1 MRVDKFLNAVNITKR
16 RAISEDMCRS
26 GVVGINGV
34 IVKAS
39 KEVKVGDIRLLVV
52 NITYEL
58 FKTAKHSILLLACIL
73 ISILALL
80 GGVFFVSRIFDYN
93 TTISVII
100 NFLGGIYFIYLVLK
114 GNKL

>member
-39 KEVKVGDIRLLVV
+39 KEVKVGDI
-52 NITYEL
+52 
-58 FKTAKHSILLLACIL
+58 
-73 ISILALL
+73 ISLHFTDYTQEYKVLALPITKNIPKNAQSEY
-80 GGVFFVSRIFDYN
+80 VV
-93 TTISVII
+93 
-100 NFLGGIYFIYLVLK
+100 
-114 GNKL
+114 KL

>member
-39 KEVKVGDIRLLVV
+39 KEVKVGDI
-52 NITYEL
+52 
-58 FKTAKHSILLLACIL
+58 
-73 ISILALL
+73 ISLHFTDYTQEYKVLALP
-80 GGVFFVSRIFDYN
+80 
-93 TTISVII
+93 TTKNIPKNVQSEYV
-100 NFLGGIYFIYLVLK
+100 V
-114 GNKL
+114 KL

>member
-39 KEVKVGDIRLLVV
+39 KEVKIGDI
-52 NITYEL
+52 
-58 FKTAKHSILLLACIL
+58 
-73 ISILALL
+73 ISLHFADYTQEYKVLALP
-80 GGVFFVSRIFDYN
+80 
-93 TTISVII
+93 TTKNIPKNAQSEYVI
-100 NFLGGIYFIYLVLK
+100 
-114 GNKL
+114 KL

>member
-39 KEVKVGDIRLLVV
+39 KEVKVGDI
-52 NITYEL
+52 
-58 FKTAKHSILLLACIL
+58 
-73 ISILALL
+73 ISLHFTDYTQEYKVLALPTKNIPKNAQSEY
-80 GGVFFVSRIFDYN
+80 VV
-93 TTISVII
+93 
-100 NFLGGIYFIYLVLK
+100 
-114 GNKL
+114 KL

>member
-39 KEVKVGDIRLLVV
+39 KEVKVGDI
-52 NITYEL
+52 
-58 FKTAKHSILLLACIL
+58 
-73 ISILALL
+73 ISLH
-80 GGVFFVSRIFDYN
+80 FTDY
-93 TTISVII
+93 TQEYKV
-100 NFLGGIYFIYLVLK
+100 LVLPTTK
-114 GNKL
+114 NIPKNAQSEYVVKL

>member
-39 KEVKVGDIRLLVV
+39 KEVKVGDIISLHFTDYTQEYKVLA
-52 NITYEL
+52 L
-58 FKTAKHSILLLACIL
+58 PTAKNIPKNAQSEY
-73 ISILALL
+73 
-80 GGVFFVSRIFDYN
+80 VV
-93 TTISVII
+93 
-100 NFLGGIYFIYLVLK
+100 
-114 GNKL
+114 KL

>member
-39 KEVKVGDIRLLVV
+39 KEVKVGDIIGLHFTDYTQEYKV
-52 NITYEL
+52 
-58 FKTAKHSILLLACIL
+58 
-73 ISILALL
+73 LALP
-80 GGVFFVSRIFDYN
+80 
-93 TTISVII
+93 TTKNIPKNAQSEYV
-100 NFLGGIYFIYLVLK
+100 V
-114 GNKL
+114 KL

>member
-39 KEVKVGDIRLLVV
+39 KEVKVGDI
-52 NITYEL
+52 
-58 FKTAKHSILLLACIL
+58 
-73 ISILALL
+73 ISLHFTDYTQEYKVLALP
-80 GGVFFVSRIFDYN
+80 
-93 TTISVII
+93 TTKNIPKNAQSEYV
-100 NFLGGIYFIYLVLK
+100 V
-114 GNKL
+114 KL

>member
-39 KEVKVGDIRLLVV
+39 KEVKVGVI
-52 NITYEL
+52 
-58 FKTAKHSILLLACIL
+58 
-73 ISILALL
+73 ISLHFTDYTQEYKVLALP
-80 GGVFFVSRIFDYN
+80 
-93 TTISVII
+93 TTKNIPKNAQSEYV
-100 NFLGGIYFIYLVLK
+100 V
-114 GNKL
+114 KL

>member
-39 KEVKVGDIRLLVV
+39 KEVKVGDI
-52 NITYEL
+52 
-58 FKTAKHSILLLACIL
+58 
-73 ISILALL
+73 ISLHFTDYTQEYKVLALP
-80 GGVFFVSRIFDYN
+80 
-93 TTISVII
+93 TTKNIPKNAQSEYV
-100 NFLGGIYFIYLVLK
+100 V
-114 GNKL
+114 KLWKNLF

>member
-39 KEVKVGDIRLLVV
+39 KEVKIGDIISLHF
-52 NITYEL
+52 TDYTQEYEV
-58 FKTAKHSILLLACIL
+58 
-73 ISILALL
+73 LALP
-80 GGVFFVSRIFDYN
+80 
-93 TTISVII
+93 TTKNIPKNAQSEYVI
-100 NFLGGIYFIYLVLK
+100 
-114 GNKL
+114 KL

>member
-39 KEVKVGDIRLLVV
+39 KEVKVGDI
-52 NITYEL
+52 
-58 FKTAKHSILLLACIL
+58 
-73 ISILALL
+73 ISLHFTDYTQEYKVLALL
-80 GGVFFVSRIFDYN
+80 
-93 TTISVII
+93 TTKNIPKNAQSEYV
-100 NFLGGIYFIYLVLK
+100 V
-114 GNKL
+114 KL